1 MGLLLSVLV
10 AAVGVIE
17 LISFYNHVVDN
28 LRGASFER
36 RDISEVTSFYHRL
49 LDSQIPPEKDSQCT
63 LNHSRS
69 TSPVP
74 KKIITTDQITA
85 ENPRRRSLSPYP
97 SFELT
102 APRNSICPELLDNP
116 TISVTEVDEEAYSDT
131 SNSRSV
137 SPPTRVESTSFNNSL
152 YWTKKPYLVPRSRS
166 RSRSRSP
173 SSRSRHSRSSSRSA
187 SPITYKQSQDV
198 VGIDSSIHRSKSES
212 NYLEVGYNGNGIKRS
227 SSNGELVD
235 GNYWRKSP
243 SPFMKLLLEDHSLE
257 DDAKDA
263 SKKENLE
270 LPIVSNCSSTE
281 LDDAASSSSL
291 ETFKTLE
298 EAAKKLTNATP
309 TTEGRKS
316 PEPFWV
322 K

>member
-36 RDISEVTSFYHRL
+36 GDISEVTSYYHRL
-49 LDSQIPPEKDSQCT
+49 LDNRLPSEKDSKCV

-74 KKIITTDQITA
+74 KNITIGQIST

-137 SPPTRVESTSFNNSL
+137 SPPTRIESTSFNNSL

-187 SPITYKQSQDV
+187 SPIICKQLQDAV
-198 VGIDSSIHRSKSES
+198 DTDSSIQRSKSES
-212 NYLEVGYNGNGIKRS
+212 NYLDVGYNGNGIKRS

-263 SKKENLE
+263 SKTENLE
-270 LPIVSNCSSTE
+270 LPNISNCSSAE

-298 EAAKKLTNATP
+298 EAAKKLTTATP